1 MFDVSI
7 PTSVARCCCRR
18 CLWPPPLESLN
29 ESGCMSFDHT
39 PDSTFLTELPAPP
52 SPASVDALPDVE
64 RVPAVGRRAERREES
79 RSNHWCTLFALSCLY
94 FLNITWDIT
103 MPWLA
108 FAHPKCQSSSSS
120 VSPSTSQNSSK
131 VPLHLSISPSPSPI
145 VSDVGGR
152 RIQGHGGVVQQGWR
166 ATTGFESRVGQC
178 CDPRASIKSTLQ
190 HLMLRGGTLHLFI
203 LVQVILGHR
212 CVSL

>member
-1 MFDVSI
+1 MFAVSI

-18 CLWPPPLESLN
+18 CLWPPPIESLN

-52 SPASVDALPDVE
+52 SPASVDALPDAE
-64 RVPAVGRRAERREES
+64 SVPAVGRRAERREES

-108 FAHPKCQSSSSS
+108 HAHPKRKKLFLLRLSLYIANLLS
-120 VSPSTSQNSSK
+120 
-131 VPLHLSISPSPSPI
+131 VPLLLSFFLLLSPLLFPS
-145 VSDVGGR
+145 SDV
-152 RIQGHGGVVQQGWR
+152 QGHGGAIFCSKDGER
-166 ATTGFESRVGQC
+166 L
-178 CDPRASIKSTLQ
+178 D
-190 HLMLRGGTLHLFI
+190 LRGESDNAAIHA
-203 LVQVILGHR
+203 HR
-212 CVSL
+212 